1 MFLKKRFFIILFAI
15 ATISALGVM
24 VDALY
29 GIALILLCLLVVA
42 SAIDI
47 ALLMMLRIDGGR
59 DIASKLD
66 LGEENVYSVSF
77 KIIKGWIKSAYA
89 IDEIPTELKKMEGDR
104 LPFSNKE
111 KSSFNCQ
118 TSIMPSYRGHFLL
131 GRSLVYVSCLGLF
144 ERRIILQPE
153 GQEVDVY
160 PAFSRLREKDEQVRS
175 RQTISTGNHKRQL
188 PANKT
193 EFRDIREYVAGDDIR
208 TINWKATA
216 RTGHT
221 MVNEYEDERS
231 QHVINVIDCGTAM
244 QRTFNSLSLQDH
256 AINASLLV
264 SYSALERESDCVGVC
279 SYGPKGI
286 SFLPPRAGKP
296 QFNSIMQ
303 QLYALDTEYGESDIE
318 QLCLVI
324 DRNVKRRSLIFLYTE
339 IPTISVLERQ
349 LQFFK
354 RISSRNCLV
363 IVNCLDRELEGMAE
377 REKYKVENRLAQLDE
392 PKRRTG
398 FSVMSL
404 RIKGIVESKI
414 GRTHSQCVESTLA
427 KDMVNQKQLIVDTL
441 QQNGIYCLSIHPESL
456 SFGILSKYIEL
467 KAKRAW

>member
-29 GIALILLCLLVVA
+29 GIALVLLCLLVVA

-89 IDEIPTELKKMEGDR
+89 IDEIPTEFKKMEDDR

-118 TSIMPSYRGHFLL
+118 TSIMPSCRGHFLL
-131 GRSLVYVSCLGLF
+131 GRSLVYASCLGLL

-256 AINASLLV
+256 AVNASLLV

-286 SFLPPRAGKP
+286 SFLPPRAGKQ

-398 FSVMSL
+398 FSLMSL

>member
-15 ATISALGVM
+15 AAISAFGV
-24 VDALY
+24 VVNALY
-29 GIALILLCLLVVA
+29 GVAIALLCLFVVA
-42 SAIDI
+42 SVADI
-47 ALLMMLRIDGGR
+47 VMLLLLRIEGGR
-59 DIASKLD
+59 VIASKLD
-66 LGEENVYSVSF
+66 LGEANDYSVSF
-77 KIIKGWIKSAYA
+77 KIMRGWIVSACL
-89 IDEIPTELKKMEGDR
+89 IDELPTEFIKMQGDR

-111 KSSFNCQ
+111 KPSFNCQ
-118 TSIMPSYRGHFLL
+118 TFIMPSCRGHFLL
-131 GRSLVYVSCLGLF
+131 GRSLVFASCLGLL
-144 ERRIILQPE
+144 ERRIILQTE
-153 GQEVDVY
+153 GQTVDVY

-175 RQTISTGNHKRQL
+175 RQTYSTGNHKRQV

-193 EFRDIREYVAGDDIR
+193 EFRDIREYVTGDDIR
-208 TINWKATA
+208 TVNWKASA
-216 RTGHT
+216 RTGHI

-286 SFLPPRAGKP
+286 SFLPPRAGKA

-303 QLYALDTEYGESDIE
+303 QLYALDTEYGESDTE
-318 QLCLVI
+318 QLCLMI

-354 RISSRNCLV
+354 RISTRNCLV

-377 REKYKVENRLAQLDE
+377 RHIEGKQK
-392 PKRRTG
+392 
-398 FSVMSL
+398 
-404 RIKGIVESKI
+404 
-414 GRTHSQCVESTLA
+414 GRTHSLCVESTLA
-427 KDMVNQKQLIVDTL
+427 KDMVNQKQLIADTL

>member
-15 ATISALGVM
+15 AAISAFGV
-24 VDALY
+24 VVNALY
-29 GIALILLCLLVVA
+29 GVAIALLCLFVVA
-42 SAIDI
+42 SVADI
-47 ALLMMLRIDGGR
+47 VMLLLLRIEGGR
-59 DIASKLD
+59 VIASKLD
-66 LGEENVYSVSF
+66 LGEANDYSVSF
-77 KIIKGWIKSAYA
+77 KISKGWIVSACL
-89 IDEIPTELKKMEGDR
+89 IDELPTEFIKMQGDR
-104 LPFSNKE
+104 LPFANKE

-118 TSIMPSYRGHFLL
+118 TSIMPSCRGHFLL
-131 GRSLVYVSCLGLF
+131 GRSLVFASCLGLL
-144 ERRIILQPE
+144 ERRIILQTE
-153 GQEVDVY
+153 GQTVDVY

-175 RQTISTGNHKRQL
+175 RQTFSSGNHKRQV

-193 EFRDIREYVAGDDIR
+193 EFRDIREYVTGDDIR
-208 TINWKATA
+208 TVNWKASA
-216 RTGHT
+216 RTGHI

-286 SFLPPRAGKP
+286 SFLPPRAGKA

-303 QLYALDTEYGESDIE
+303 QLYALDTEYGESDTE
-318 QLCLVI
+318 QLCLMI

-354 RISSRNCLV
+354 RISTRNCLV

-377 REKYKVENRLAQLDE
+377 RHIEGKQK
-392 PKRRTG
+392 
-398 FSVMSL
+398 
-404 RIKGIVESKI
+404 
-414 GRTHSQCVESTLA
+414 GRTHSLCVESTLA
-427 KDMVNQKQLIVDTL
+427 KDMVNQKQLIADTL

>member
-1 MFLKKRFFIILFAI
+1 MFLKKLFFIILFAI
-15 ATISALGVM
+15 AAVSAFGVKF
-24 VDALY
+24 DALY
-29 GIALILLCLLVVA
+29 GIALILLCLFVVA
-42 SAIDI
+42 SLADI
-47 ALLMMLRIDGGR
+47 VLLLLLRIDGGR
-59 DIASKLD
+59 EIVSKLD
-66 LGEENVYSVSF
+66 LGEENIFSVSF
-77 KIIKGWIKSAYA
+77 KITRGWLKSAYL
-89 IDEIPTELKKMEGDR
+89 IDELPSEFRRTESN
-104 LPFSNKE
+104 LPFNRQ
-111 KSSFNCQ
+111 F
-118 TSIMPSYRGHFLL
+118 SIFSCRYSVMPSRRGHFLL
-131 GRSLVYVSCLGLF
+131 GRSLVYASCLGLF

-160 PAFSRLREKDEQVRS
+160 PAYSRLREKDEQVRS
-175 RQTISTGNHKRQL
+175 RQNLTTGNHKRQL

-193 EFRDIREYVAGDDIR
+193 EFRDIREYVTGDDIR
-208 TINWKATA
+208 TINWKASA
-216 RTGHT
+216 RTGHV

-264 SYSALERESDCVGVC
+264 SYSALEKESDCVGIC

-354 RISSRNCLV
+354 RISTRNCLV
-363 IVNCLDRELEGMAE
+363 IVNCLDHELEGMADRYIE
-377 REKYKVENRLAQLDE
+377 GKQK
-392 PKRRTG
+392 
-398 FSVMSL
+398 S
-404 RIKGIVESKI
+404 
-414 GRTHSQCVESTLA
+414 RTHSLCVESTLA
-427 KDMVNQKQLIVDTL
+427 KDTVNQKQLIADTL

>member
-1 MFLKKRFFIILFAI
+1 MFLKKRFFIIIFAI
-15 ATISALGVM
+15 AAISAFGVM
-24 VDALY
+24 VNALY
-29 GIALILLCLLVVA
+29 SIALVLLCLFVVA
-42 SAIDI
+42 SVVDI
-47 ALLMMLRIDGGR
+47 VLLMLLRIEGGR

-66 LGEENVYSVSF
+66 LGEENVFSVSF
-77 KIIKGWIKSAYA
+77 KINRGWLMSAYL
-89 IDEIPTELKKMEGDR
+89 IDELPPEFHKNENGKLEKKYFQSLQNSAISNIQFPTFK
-104 LPFSNKE
+104 
-111 KSSFNCQ
+111 CQ
-118 TSIMPSYRGHFLL
+118 LSITPSRRGNFLL
-131 GRSLVYVSCLGLF
+131 GRSLVYASCLGLL
-144 ERRIILQPE
+144 ERKIILQPE

-188 PANKT
+188 PANQT

-208 TINWKATA
+208 TINWKASA
-216 RTGHT
+216 RTGHV

-279 SYGPKGI
+279 SYGLKGI

-354 RISSRNCLV
+354 RISTRNCLV
-363 IVNCLDRELEGMAE
+363 IVNCLDHELEGMAE
-377 REKYKVENRLAQLDE
+377 RYIEEKQK
-392 PKRRTG
+392 K
-398 FSVMSL
+398 
-404 RIKGIVESKI
+404 
-414 GRTHSQCVESTLA
+414 RTHSLCVESTIA
-427 KDMVNQKQLIVDTL
+427 KDMVNQKQLIADTL

>member
-29 GIALILLCLLVVA
+29 GIALVLLCLLVVA

-47 ALLMMLRIDGGR
+47 ALLMLLRIDGER

-104 LPFSNKE
+104 LPLSNKE
-111 KSSFNCQ
+111 KSSFNCK
-118 TSIMPSYRGHFLL
+118 TSIMPSCRGYFLL

-398 FSVMSL
+398 FSLMSL

-427 KDMVNQKQLIVDTL
+427 KEMVNQKQLIADTL

>member
-1 MFLKKRFFIILFAI
+1 MFLKKLFFIILFAI
-15 ATISALGVM
+15 AAVSAFGVKF
-24 VDALY
+24 DALY
-29 GIALILLCLLVVA
+29 GIALVLLCLFVVA
-42 SAIDI
+42 SLADI
-47 ALLMMLRIDGGR
+47 VLLLLLRIDGGR
-59 DIASKLD
+59 EIVSKLD
-66 LGEENVYSVSF
+66 LGEENIFSVSF
-77 KIIKGWIKSAYA
+77 KITRGWLKSAYL
-89 IDEIPTELKKMEGDR
+89 IDELPSEFRRTESN
-104 LPFSNKE
+104 LPFNRQ
-111 KSSFNCQ
+111 F
-118 TSIMPSYRGHFLL
+118 SIFSCRYSVMPSRRGHFLL
-131 GRSLVYVSCLGLF
+131 GRSLVYASCLGLF

-160 PAFSRLREKDEQVRS
+160 PAYSRLREKDEQVRS
-175 RQTISTGNHKRQL
+175 RQNLTTGNHKRQL

-193 EFRDIREYVAGDDIR
+193 EFRDIREYVTGDDIR
-208 TINWKATA
+208 TINWKASA
-216 RTGHT
+216 RTGHV
-221 MVNEYEDERS
+221 MINEYEDERS

-264 SYSALERESDCVGVC
+264 SYSALEKESDCVGIC

-354 RISSRNCLV
+354 RISTRNCLV
-363 IVNCLDRELEGMAE
+363 IVNCLDRELEGMADRYIE
-377 REKYKVENRLAQLDE
+377 GKQK
-392 PKRRTG
+392 
-398 FSVMSL
+398 S
-404 RIKGIVESKI
+404 
-414 GRTHSQCVESTLA
+414 RTHSLCVESTLA
-427 KDMVNQKQLIVDTL
+427 KDMVNQKQLIADTL

>member
-1 MFLKKRFFIILFAI
+1 MFLKKLFFIILFAI
-15 ATISALGVM
+15 AAVSAFGVKF
-24 VDALY
+24 DALY
-29 GIALILLCLLVVA
+29 GIAIVLLCLFVVA
-42 SAIDI
+42 SLADI
-47 ALLMMLRIDGGR
+47 VLLLLLRIDGGR
-59 DIASKLD
+59 EIVSKLD
-66 LGEENVYSVSF
+66 LGEENIFSVSF
-77 KIIKGWIKSAYA
+77 KITRGWLKSAYL
-89 IDEIPTELKKMEGDR
+89 IDELPSEFRRTESN
-104 LPFSNKE
+104 LPFNRQ
-111 KSSFNCQ
+111 SSIF
-118 TSIMPSYRGHFLL
+118 SSRYSVMPSCRGHFLL
-131 GRSLVYVSCLGLF
+131 GRSLVYASCLGLF

-153 GQEVDVY
+153 GQEVDIY
-160 PAFSRLREKDEQVRS
+160 PAYSRLREKDEQVRS
-175 RQTISTGNHKRQL
+175 RQNLTTGNHKRQL

-193 EFRDIREYVAGDDIR
+193 EFRDIREYVTGDDIR
-208 TINWKATA
+208 TINWKASA
-216 RTGHT
+216 RTGHV

-264 SYSALERESDCVGVC
+264 SYSALEKESDCVGIC

-354 RISSRNCLV
+354 RISTRNCLV
-363 IVNCLDRELEGMAE
+363 IVNCLDRELEGMADRYIE
-377 REKYKVENRLAQLDE
+377 GKQK
-392 PKRRTG
+392 
-398 FSVMSL
+398 S
-404 RIKGIVESKI
+404 
-414 GRTHSQCVESTLA
+414 RTHSLCVESTLA
-427 KDMVNQKQLIVDTL
+427 KDMVNQKQLIADTL

>member
-1 MFLKKRFFIILFAI
+1 MFLKKLFFIILFAI
-15 ATISALGVM
+15 AAVSAFGVKF
-24 VDALY
+24 DALY
-29 GIALILLCLLVVA
+29 GIALVLLCLFVVA
-42 SAIDI
+42 SLADI
-47 ALLMMLRIDGGR
+47 VLLLLLRIDGGR
-59 DIASKLD
+59 EIVSKLD
-66 LGEENVYSVSF
+66 LGEENIFSVSF
-77 KIIKGWIKSAYA
+77 KITRGWLKSAYL
-89 IDEIPTELKKMEGDR
+89 IDELPSEFRRTESN
-104 LPFSNKE
+104 LPFNRQ
-111 KSSFNCQ
+111 F
-118 TSIMPSYRGHFLL
+118 SIFSCRYSVMPSRRGHFLL
-131 GRSLVYVSCLGLF
+131 GRSLVYASCLGLF

-160 PAFSRLREKDEQVRS
+160 PAYSRLREKDEQVRS
-175 RQTISTGNHKRQL
+175 RQNLTTGNHKRQL
-188 PANKT
+188 PTNKT
-193 EFRDIREYVAGDDIR
+193 EFRDIREYVTGDDIR
-208 TINWKATA
+208 TINWKASA
-216 RTGHT
+216 RTGHV

-264 SYSALERESDCVGVC
+264 SYSALEKESDCVGIC

-354 RISSRNCLV
+354 RISTRNCLV
-363 IVNCLDRELEGMAE
+363 IVNCLDRELEGMADRYIE
-377 REKYKVENRLAQLDE
+377 GKQK
-392 PKRRTG
+392 
-398 FSVMSL
+398 S
-404 RIKGIVESKI
+404 
-414 GRTHSQCVESTLA
+414 RTHSLCVESTLA
-427 KDMVNQKQLIVDTL
+427 KDMVNQKQLIADTL

>member
-1 MFLKKRFFIILFAI
+1 MFLKKRFFIILFVI
-15 ATISALGVM
+15 AAISALGVM

-29 GIALILLCLLVVA
+29 SIALILLCIFVVA
-42 SAIDI
+42 SAVDLV
-47 ALLMMLRIDGGR
+47 LLLLLRINGGR
-59 DIASKLD
+59 DIVSKLD
-66 LGEENVYSVSF
+66 LGEENAYSISF
-77 KIIKGWIKSAYA
+77 IIKRGWLMNVYV
-89 IDEIPTELKKMEGDR
+89 IDEMPSELYKKEDGKQEMKSD
-104 LPFSNKE
+104 
-111 KSSFNCQ
+111 KSSIFKSQLSTFNCQ
-118 TSIMPSYRGHFLL
+118 LSIIPSCRGHFSL
-131 GRSLVYVSCLGLF
+131 GRSLVYASCIGLL

-160 PAFSRLREKDEQVRS
+160 PAFSRLREKDEQMRS
-175 RQTISTGNHKRQL
+175 RQTISTGIHKRQL

-193 EFRDIREYVAGDDIR
+193 EFRDIREYVTGDDIR
-208 TINWKATA
+208 TINWKASA
-216 RTGHT
+216 RTGHV

-244 QRTFNSLSLQDH
+244 QRTFNSLTLQDH
-256 AINASLLV
+256 AVNSSLLV

-286 SFLPPRAGKP
+286 SFLPPRAGKS

-354 RISSRNCLV
+354 RISTRNCLV
-363 IVNCLDRELEGMAE
+363 IVNCLDRELEDMSE
-377 REKYKVENRLAQLDE
+377 RNIEDKQK
-392 PKRRTG
+392 
-398 FSVMSL
+398 
-404 RIKGIVESKI
+404 
-414 GRTHSQCVESTLA
+414 GRTHSLCVESTLA
-427 KDMVNQKQLIVDTL
+427 KDMVNQKQLIADTL
-441 QQNGIYCLSIHPESL
+441 QQNGIYSLSIHPESL

>member
-1 MFLKKRFFIILFAI
+1 MFLKKRFFIILFVI
-15 ATISALGVM
+15 AAISALGVM
-24 VDALY
+24 VDVLY
-29 GIALILLCLLVVA
+29 SIALILLCLFVVA
-42 SAIDI
+42 SAVDI
-47 ALLMMLRIDGGR
+47 VLLLLLRIDGGR
-59 DIASKLD
+59 DIVSKLD
-66 LGEENVYSVSF
+66 LGEENAYSISF
-77 KIIKGWIKSAYA
+77 IIKRGWLMNAYV
-89 IDEIPTELKKMEGDR
+89 IDEMPSVLYKKEDGRQEMESD
-104 LPFSNKE
+104 
-111 KSSFNCQ
+111 KSSIFKSQLSTFNCQ
-118 TSIMPSYRGHFLL
+118 LSIIPSCRGHFLL
-131 GRSLVYVSCLGLF
+131 GRSLVYASCIGLL
-144 ERRIILQPE
+144 ERRIILQSE

-160 PAFSRLREKDEQVRS
+160 PAFSRLREKDEQMRS
-175 RQTISTGNHKRQL
+175 RQTISTGIHKRQL

-193 EFRDIREYVAGDDIR
+193 EFRDIREYVTGDDIR
-208 TINWKATA
+208 TINWKASA
-216 RTGHT
+216 RTGHV

-244 QRTFNSLSLQDH
+244 QRTFNSLTLQDH
-256 AINASLLV
+256 AVNASLLV
-264 SYSALERESDCVGVC
+264 SYSALERESDSVGVC

-286 SFLPPRAGKP
+286 SFLPPRAGKS

-354 RISSRNCLV
+354 RISTRNCLV
-363 IVNCLDRELEGMAE
+363 IVNCLDCELEDMAE
-377 REKYKVENRLAQLDE
+377 RNIEDKQK
-392 PKRRTG
+392 
-398 FSVMSL
+398 
-404 RIKGIVESKI
+404 
-414 GRTHSQCVESTLA
+414 GRTHSLCVESTLA
-427 KDMVNQKQLIVDTL
+427 KDMVNQKQLIADTL

>member
-15 ATISALGVM
+15 AAISAFGV
-24 VDALY
+24 VVNALY
-29 GIALILLCLLVVA
+29 GVALVLLCLFIVA
-42 SAIDI
+42 SAVDI
-47 ALLMMLRIDGGR
+47 VLLLLLRIDGGR

-66 LGEENVYSVSF
+66 LGEVNDFSVSF
-77 KIIKGWIKSAYA
+77 KITRGWIMSAYL
-89 IDEIPTELKKMEGDR
+89 IDELPSEFHKTRGDR
-104 LPFSNKE
+104 LPFSDKQRPT
-111 KSSFNCQ
+111 FYCQ
-118 TSIMPSYRGHFLL
+118 MSIMPTCRGHFLL
-131 GRSLVYVSCLGLF
+131 GRSLVFASCLGFL

-153 GQEVDVY
+153 GQAVDVY

-175 RQTISTGNHKRQL
+175 RQTISTGSHKRQV

-193 EFRDIREYVAGDDIR
+193 EFRDIREYVTGDDIR
-208 TINWKATA
+208 TVNWKASA
-216 RTGHT
+216 RTGHI

-231 QHVINVIDCGTAM
+231 QHVISVIDCGTAM

-256 AINASLLV
+256 AVNASLLV

-286 SFLPPRAGKP
+286 SFLPPRAGKQ

-318 QLCLVI
+318 QLCLMI

-354 RISSRNCLV
+354 RISTRNCLV

-377 REKYKVENRLAQLDE
+377 RYIEGKQK
-392 PKRRTG
+392 
-398 FSVMSL
+398 
-404 RIKGIVESKI
+404 
-414 GRTHSQCVESTLA
+414 GRTHSLCVESTLA
-427 KDMVNQKQLIVDTL
+427 KDMVNQKQLIADTL

>member
-1 MFLKKRFFIILFAI
+1 MFLKKQFFILLFSIATLSAFGLLTDILYYIALTGLYLLAI
-15 ATISALGVM
+15 ATIADITM
-24 VDALY
+24 
-29 GIALILLCLLVVA
+29 LLR
-42 SAIDI
+42 
-47 ALLMMLRIDGGR
+47 LRIEGGR
-59 DIASKLD
+59 TIASKVD
-66 LGEENVYSVSF
+66 LGEENTVHF
-77 KIIKGWIKSAYA
+77 TFCITRGILRSAYI
-89 IDEIPTELKKMEGDR
+89 IDELPTEFVRSENGKLKTESEDGKTFHSQLSI
-104 LPFSNKE
+104 LPT
-111 KSSFNCQ
+111 Q
-118 TSIMPSYRGHFLL
+118 RGHYTL
-131 GRSLVYVSCLGLF
+131 GRTLVFASFLGIV
-144 ERRIILQPE
+144 ERRIILERE
-153 GQEVDVY
+153 GMCVDVY
-160 PAFSRLREKDEQVRS
+160 PAFSRLREKDEQVRAK
-175 RQTISTGNHKRQL
+175 QVLSTGTHKRQM
-188 PANKT
+188 PSNQT
-193 EFRDIREYVAGDDIR
+193 EFRDIREYVVGDDIR

-363 IVNCLDRELEGMAE
+363 IVNCLDRELEDMAE
-377 REKYKVENRLAQLDE
+377 SRKGLDESRFTQLDE
-392 PKRRTG
+392 PKRRTS
-398 FSVMSL
+398 FSLMNL
-404 RIKGIVESKI
+404 RTKYI
-414 GRTHSQCVESTLA
+414 GRTHSLCVESTLA
-427 KDMVNQKQLIVDTL
+427 KDMVNQKQLIADTL
-441 QQNGIYCLSIHPESL
+441 QQNGIYCLSIHPEAL

>member
-1 MFLKKRFFIILFAI
+1 MFIKKRFFIIMFAI

-29 GIALILLCLLVVA
+29 GIALVLLCLFVVA
-42 SAIDI
+42 SAID
-47 ALLMMLRIDGGR
+47 AVLLMLLHIDGGR

-66 LGEENVYSVSF
+66 LGEENVYSISF
-77 KIIKGWIKSAYA
+77 KIRKGWIMSAYV
-89 IDEIPTELKKMEGDR
+89 IDEIPSEFHQKESEKIKMESEDR
-104 LPFSNKE
+104 ITLNSQL
-111 KSSFNCQ
+111 SIFNCK
-118 TSIMPSYRGHFLL
+118 RGHFLL
-131 GRSLVYVSCLGLF
+131 GRSLVYASCLGLL

-193 EFRDIREYVAGDDIR
+193 EFRDIREYVTGDDIR

-363 IVNCLDRELEGMAE
+363 IVNCLDRELEDMAE
-377 REKYKVENRLAQLDE
+377 SRKGLDESRFTQLNE
-392 PKRRTG
+392 PKRRTS
-398 FSVMSL
+398 FSLMNL
-404 RIKGIVESKI
+404 RTKYI
-414 GRTHSQCVESTLA
+414 GRTHSLCVESTLA
-427 KDMVNQKQLIVDTL
+427 KDMVNQKQLIADTL
-441 QQNGIYCLSIHPESL
+441 QQNGIYCLSIHPEAL

>member
-15 ATISALGVM
+15 AAISAFGV
-24 VDALY
+24 VVNALY
-29 GIALILLCLLVVA
+29 GVAIALLCLFVVA
-42 SAIDI
+42 SVADI
-47 ALLMMLRIDGGR
+47 VMLLLLRIEGGR
-59 DIASKLD
+59 VIASKLD
-66 LGEENVYSVSF
+66 LGEANDYSVSF
-77 KIIKGWIKSAYA
+77 KIMRGWIVSACL
-89 IDEIPTELKKMEGDR
+89 IDELPTEFIKMQGDR

-118 TSIMPSYRGHFLL
+118 TFIMPSYRGHFLL
-131 GRSLVYVSCLGLF
+131 GRSLVFASCFGLL
-144 ERRIILQPE
+144 ERRIILQTE
-153 GQEVDVY
+153 GQTVDVY

-175 RQTISTGNHKRQL
+175 RQTYSTGNHKRQV

-193 EFRDIREYVAGDDIR
+193 EFRDIREYVTGDDIR
-208 TINWKATA
+208 TVNWKASA
-216 RTGHT
+216 RTGHI

-286 SFLPPRAGKP
+286 RFLPPRAGKA

-303 QLYALDTEYGESDIE
+303 QLYALDTEYGESDTE
-318 QLCLVI
+318 QLCLMI

-354 RISSRNCLV
+354 RISTRNCLV

-377 REKYKVENRLAQLDE
+377 RHIEGKQK
-392 PKRRTG
+392 
-398 FSVMSL
+398 
-404 RIKGIVESKI
+404 
-414 GRTHSQCVESTLA
+414 GRTHSLCVESTLA
-427 KDMVNQKQLIVDTL
+427 KDMVNQKQLIADTL

>member
-1 MFLKKRFFIILFAI
+1 MFLKKLFFIILFAI
-15 ATISALGVM
+15 AAVSAFGVKF
-24 VDALY
+24 DALY
-29 GIALILLCLLVVA
+29 GIALVLLCLFVVA
-42 SAIDI
+42 SLADI
-47 ALLMMLRIDGGR
+47 VLLLLLRIDGGR
-59 DIASKLD
+59 EIVSKLD
-66 LGEENVYSVSF
+66 LGEENIFSVSF
-77 KIIKGWIKSAYA
+77 KITRGWLKSAYL
-89 IDEIPTELKKMEGDR
+89 IDELPSEFRRTESN
-104 LPFSNKE
+104 LPFNRQ
-111 KSSFNCQ
+111 F
-118 TSIMPSYRGHFLL
+118 SIFSCHYSVMPSRRGYFLL
-131 GRSLVYVSCLGLF
+131 GRSLVYASCLGLF

-160 PAFSRLREKDEQVRS
+160 PAYSRLREKDEQVRS
-175 RQTISTGNHKRQL
+175 RQNLTTGNHKRQL

-193 EFRDIREYVAGDDIR
+193 EFRDIREYVTGDDIR
-208 TINWKATA
+208 TINWKASA
-216 RTGHT
+216 RTGHV

-264 SYSALERESDCVGVC
+264 SYSALEKESDCVGIC

-354 RISSRNCLV
+354 RISTRNCLV
-363 IVNCLDRELEGMAE
+363 IVNCLDRELEGMADRYIE
-377 REKYKVENRLAQLDE
+377 GKQK
-392 PKRRTG
+392 
-398 FSVMSL
+398 S
-404 RIKGIVESKI
+404 
-414 GRTHSQCVESTLA
+414 RTHSLCVESTLA
-427 KDMVNQKQLIVDTL
+427 KDMVNQKQLIADTL

>member
-1 MFLKKRFFIILFAI
+1 M
-15 ATISALGVM
+15 
-24 VDALY
+24 
-29 GIALILLCLLVVA
+29 
-42 SAIDI
+42 
-47 ALLMMLRIDGGR
+47 
-59 DIASKLD
+59 
-66 LGEENVYSVSF
+66 
-77 KIIKGWIKSAYA
+77 
-89 IDEIPTELKKMEGDR
+89 
-104 LPFSNKE
+104 
-111 KSSFNCQ
+111 
-118 TSIMPSYRGHFLL
+118 
-131 GRSLVYVSCLGLF
+131 LGLL

-193 EFRDIREYVAGDDIR
+193 EFRDIREYVTGDDIR

-363 IVNCLDRELEGMAE
+363 IVNCLDRELEDMAE
-377 REKYKVENRLAQLDE
+377 SRKGLDESRFTQLDE
-392 PKRRTG
+392 PKRRTS
-398 FSVMSL
+398 FSLMNL
-404 RIKGIVESKI
+404 RTKYI
-414 GRTHSQCVESTLA
+414 GRTHSLCVESTLA
-427 KDMVNQKQLIVDTL
+427 KDMVNQKQLIADTL
-441 QQNGIYCLSIHPESL
+441 QQNGIYCLSIHPETL

>member
-15 ATISALGVM
+15 AAISAFGV
-24 VDALY
+24 VVNALY
-29 GIALILLCLLVVA
+29 GVAIALLCLFAVA
-42 SAIDI
+42 SVADI
-47 ALLMMLRIDGGR
+47 VMLLLLRIEGGR
-59 DIASKLD
+59 VIASKLD
-66 LGEENVYSVSF
+66 LGEANDYSVSF
-77 KIIKGWIKSAYA
+77 KIMRGWIVSACL
-89 IDEIPTELKKMEGDR
+89 IDELPTEFIKMQSDR

-118 TSIMPSYRGHFLL
+118 TSIMPSCRGHFLL
-131 GRSLVYVSCLGLF
+131 GRSLVFASCLGLL
-144 ERRIILQPE
+144 ERRIILQTE
-153 GQEVDVY
+153 GQTVDVY

-175 RQTISTGNHKRQL
+175 RQTYSTGNHKRQV

-193 EFRDIREYVAGDDIR
+193 EFRDIREYVTGDDIR
-208 TINWKATA
+208 TVNWKASA
-216 RTGHT
+216 RTGHI

-286 SFLPPRAGKP
+286 SFLPPRAGKA

-303 QLYALDTEYGESDIE
+303 QLYALDTEYGESDTE
-318 QLCLVI
+318 QLCLMI

-354 RISSRNCLV
+354 RISTRNCLV

-377 REKYKVENRLAQLDE
+377 RHIEGKQK
-392 PKRRTG
+392 
-398 FSVMSL
+398 
-404 RIKGIVESKI
+404 
-414 GRTHSQCVESTLA
+414 GRTHSLCVESTLA
-427 KDMVNQKQLIVDTL
+427 KDMVNQKQLIADTL

>member
-1 MFLKKRFFIILFAI
+1 MFLKKRFFIIIFAI
-15 ATISALGVM
+15 AAISAFGVM
-24 VDALY
+24 VNASY
-29 GIALILLCLLVVA
+29 SIALVLLCLFIVA
-42 SAIDI
+42 SVVDI
-47 ALLMMLRIDGGR
+47 VLLMLLRIEGGR

-66 LGEENVYSVSF
+66 LGEENVFSVSF
-77 KIIKGWIKSAYA
+77 KIKRGRLMSAYL
-89 IDEIPTELKKMEGDR
+89 IDELPSEFHKNENGKLKKKYFQS
-104 LPFSNKE
+104 LPNSASSNIQFPTFK
-111 KSSFNCQ
+111 CQ
-118 TSIMPSYRGHFLL
+118 LSITPSCRGHFLL
-131 GRSLVYVSCLGLF
+131 GRSLVYASCLGLL
-144 ERRIILQPE
+144 ERKIILQQE

-188 PANKT
+188 PANQT

-208 TINWKATA
+208 TINWKASA
-216 RTGHT
+216 RTGHV

-244 QRTFNSLSLQDH
+244 QRTFNALSLQDH

-264 SYSALERESDCVGVC
+264 SYSALERESDCIGVC

-286 SFLPPRAGKP
+286 GFLPPRAGKP

-354 RISSRNCLV
+354 RISTRNCLV
-363 IVNCLDRELEGMAE
+363 IVNCLDHELEGMAE
-377 REKYKVENRLAQLDE
+377 RYIEEKQK
-392 PKRRTG
+392 
-398 FSVMSL
+398 S
-404 RIKGIVESKI
+404 
-414 GRTHSQCVESTLA
+414 RTHSLCVESTLA
-427 KDMVNQKQLIVDTL
+427 KDMVNQKQLIADTL

>member
-1 MFLKKRFFIILFAI
+1 MFLKKLFFIILFAI
-15 ATISALGVM
+15 AAVSAFGVKF
-24 VDALY
+24 DALY
-29 GIALILLCLLVVA
+29 GIALVLLCLFVVA
-42 SAIDI
+42 SLADI
-47 ALLMMLRIDGGR
+47 VLLLLLRIDGGR
-59 DIASKLD
+59 EIVSKLD
-66 LGEENVYSVSF
+66 LGEENIFSISF
-77 KIIKGWIKSAYA
+77 KITRGWLKSAYL
-89 IDEIPTELKKMEGDR
+89 IDELPSEFRRIESN
-104 LPFSNKE
+104 LPFNRQ
-111 KSSFNCQ
+111 SSIFSCRY
-118 TSIMPSYRGHFLL
+118 SVMPSRRGHFLL
-131 GRSLVYVSCLGLF
+131 GRSLVYASCLGLF

-160 PAFSRLREKDEQVRS
+160 PAYSRLREKDEQVRS
-175 RQTISTGNHKRQL
+175 RQNLTTGNHKRQL

-193 EFRDIREYVAGDDIR
+193 EFRDIREYVTGDDIR
-208 TINWKATA
+208 TINWKASA
-216 RTGHT
+216 RTGHV

-264 SYSALERESDCVGVC
+264 SYSALEKESDCVGIC

-354 RISSRNCLV
+354 RISTRNCLV
-363 IVNCLDRELEGMAE
+363 IVNCLDRELEGMADRYIE
-377 REKYKVENRLAQLDE
+377 GKQK
-392 PKRRTG
+392 
-398 FSVMSL
+398 S
-404 RIKGIVESKI
+404 
-414 GRTHSQCVESTLA
+414 RTHSLCVESTLA
-427 KDMVNQKQLIVDTL
+427 KDMVNQKQLIADTL

>member
-1 MFLKKRFFIILFAI
+1 MFLKKRFFIILLAI
-15 ATISALGVM
+15 AAISAFGV
-24 VDALY
+24 VVNALY
-29 GIALILLCLLVVA
+29 GVAIVLLCLFIVA
-42 SAIDI
+42 SAVDI
-47 ALLMMLRIDGGR
+47 VLLLLLRIDGGR
-59 DIASKLD
+59 DIVSKLD
-66 LGEENVYSVSF
+66 LGEVNDFSVSF
-77 KIIKGWIKSAYA
+77 KITRGWIMSAYL
-89 IDEIPTELKKMEGDR
+89 IDELPAEFHKTRGDR
-104 LPFSNKE
+104 LPFSDKQRQ
-111 KSSFNCQ
+111 SFNCQ
-118 TSIMPSYRGHFLL
+118 MSIMPTCRGHFLL
-131 GRSLVYVSCLGLF
+131 GRSLVFVSYLGFL

-153 GQEVDVY
+153 GQAVDVY

-175 RQTISTGNHKRQL
+175 RQTISTGSHKRQV

-193 EFRDIREYVAGDDIR
+193 EFRDIREYVTGDDIR
-208 TINWKATA
+208 TVNWKASA
-216 RTGHT
+216 RTGHI

-256 AINASLLV
+256 AVNASLLV

-286 SFLPPRAGKP
+286 SFLPPRAGKQ

-318 QLCLVI
+318 QLCLMI

-354 RISSRNCLV
+354 RISTRNCLV

-377 REKYKVENRLAQLDE
+377 RYIEGKQK
-392 PKRRTG
+392 
-398 FSVMSL
+398 
-404 RIKGIVESKI
+404 
-414 GRTHSQCVESTLA
+414 GRTHSLCVESTLA
-427 KDMVNQKQLIVDTL
+427 KDMVNQKQLIADTL